1 MQILV
6 ADDDGVSRQMLSIFL
21 TRLGYD
27 VLAVNDGDAAWATLQ
42 TKDAPDLAILDWIMP
57 GHDGIDVCKLARA
70 NAATARKY
78 LILLT
83 AKSEKDDIVTGLNA
97 GANDYVTKPFDEK
110 ELLARVRVGE
120 RMIQLENQLQNRVH
134 ELEHAMAHIKRLQ
147 GILPICMF
155 CHRIRDD
162 EESWQRIEQYIME
175 NSDAQISHGLCP
187 DCFEKHYPD
196 LYEKS
201 LESED
206 T

>member
-6 ADDDGVSRQMLSIFL
+6 AEDDSVSRQMLTVL
-21 TRLGYD
+21 LGRLGYE
-27 VLAVNDGDAAWATLQ
+27 VLAVQDGNEAWATLQ
-42 TKDAPDLAILDWIMP
+42 QKDAPDLAILDWIMP
-57 GHDGIDVCKLARA
+57 GHDGIDVCRLARE
-70 NAATARKY
+70 TPETSRKY

-120 RMIQLENQLQNRVH
+120 RMIHLENQLQNRVD
-134 ELEHAMAHIKRLQ
+134 ELEHAMAHIKTLQ

-155 CHRIRDD
+155 CHRIRHD
-162 EESWQRIEQYIME
+162 EESWQRIEKYIME

-187 DCFEKHYPD
+187 DCFEQHYPD
-196 LYEKS
+196 LYQKS
-201 LESED
+201 LEEN
-206 T
+206 

>member
-6 ADDDGVSRQMLSIFL
+6 AEDDSVSRQMLKVL
-21 TRLGYD
+21 LGRLGYD
-27 VLAVNDGDAAWATLQ
+27 VVAVKDGNEAWEMLQ
-42 TKDAPDLAILDWIMP
+42 HSNSPDLAILDWIMP
-57 GHDGIDVCKLARA
+57 GLDGIDVCKKARA
-70 NAATARKY
+70 NPDTARKY

-83 AKSEKDDIVTGLNA
+83 AKSEKDDIVTGLGA

-120 RMIQLENQLQNRVH
+120 RVIHLENQLQNRVD

-196 LYEKS
+196 LYQKS
-201 LESED
+201 REED
-206 T
+206 